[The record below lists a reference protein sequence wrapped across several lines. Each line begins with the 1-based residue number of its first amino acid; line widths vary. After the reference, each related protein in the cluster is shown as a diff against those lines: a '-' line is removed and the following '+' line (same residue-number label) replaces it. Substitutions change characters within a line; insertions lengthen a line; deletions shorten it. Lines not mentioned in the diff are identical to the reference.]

1 MGEGA
6 AWWAAGGAAAAA
18 MLLVLLVLD
27 AAVRGLH
34 GWYREVALGEAR
46 RARLPPGEMGWPV
59 VGAMWAFLRAFKS
72 GQPDAFIGAF
82 VRRSVSSNQFGRTGV
97 YRAFMFSSPTI
108 LVTTPE
114 ACKQV
119 LMDDEG
125 FVTGWPK
132 ATVALIGPKSFV
144 AMPYDEH
151 RRLRKLTAAPINGF
165 DALTAYLP
173 FIDRTVT
180 SSLRSWAD
188 VSADGGEVEFLTEL
202 RRMTFKIIVQ
212 IFLGGADDATMH
224 ALERSYTNL
233 NYGMRAMAINLPGF
247 AYRRALGARR
257 RLVSVLQGVLDE
269 RRAATAKGFTRSSGV
284 DMMDR
289 LVEVEDEH
297 GRRLDDDEI
306 IDILI
311 MYLNAGHESSG
322 HITMWA
328 TVFLQENPDVFAK
341 AKAEQEAI
349 VRSIPATQQ
358 RLTLRDFRKMEYLSK
373 IPFFDNAPN
382 QQSYVDELYLKV
394 IDETLRLVNISFV
407 SFRQATKDVF
417 VNGYLIP
424 KGWKVQLWYRSVHMD
439 PQVYPDPSKFNPSR
453 WEGHSPRAGTF
464 LPFGLGARLCP
475 GNDLAKLEISVFLH
489 HFLLGYKLT
498 RTNPNCRVRY
508 LPHPRPV
515 DNCLAK
521 VTKVSDEY

>member
-6 AWWAAGGAAAAA
+6 AAGLPAAMWWPTTAAAAVVLVGA
-18 MLLVLLVLD
+18 VLLLLFLD
-27 AAVRGLH
+27 AAARALH
-34 GWYREVALGEAR
+34 GWYREAPLGAAR

-72 GQPDAFIGAF
+72 GKPDAFVSSF
-82 VRRSVSSNQFGRTGV
+82 VRRFGRTGV

-108 LVTTPE
+108 LATTPE

-119 LMDDEG
+119 LMDDDN
-125 FVTGWPK
+125 FITGWPK

-173 FIDRTVT
+173 FIDRTVR
-180 SSLRSWAD
+180 SSLRAWASE
-188 VSADGGEVEFLTEL
+188 SADGGEVAFLTEL

-212 IFLGGADDATMH
+212 IFLGGAGEATMR
-224 ALERSYTNL
+224 ALERSYTDL

-269 RRAATAKGFTRSSGV
+269 RRASTAKAGFARSGGM

-289 LVEVEDEH
+289 LIEAEDEH

-328 TVFLQENPDVFAK
+328 TVFLQENPDIFAK
-341 AKAEQEAI
+341 
-349 VRSIPATQQ
+349 
-358 RLTLRDFRKMEYLSK
+358 
-373 IPFFDNAPN
+373 
-382 QQSYVDELYLKV
+382 
-394 IDETLRLVNISFV
+394 
-407 SFRQATKDVF
+407 ATKDVF

-439 PQVYPDPSKFNPSR
+439 PQVYPDPKKFNPSR

-489 HFLLGYKLT
+489 HFLLGYRLT

-521 VTKVSDEY
+521 ITKVSDDY

>member
-1 MGEGA
+1 M
-6 AWWAAGGAAAAA
+6 AGGVGLWTAAAVVMGA
-18 MLLVLLVLD
+18 VVVLD
-27 AAVRGLH
+27 GVVRWLH
-34 GWYREVALGEAR
+34 GWYREAALGGER
-46 RARLPPGEMGWPV
+46 RSQLPPGEMGWPV
-59 VGAMWAFLRAFKS
+59 VGAMWSFLRAFKS
-72 GQPDAFIGAF
+72 GKPDSFIASYI
-82 VRRSVSSNQFGRTGV
+82 RRFGRSGV

-108 LVTTPE
+108 LVSIPE

-119 LMDDEG
+119 LMDDEN

-144 AMPYDEH
+144 AMPYEEH

-165 DALTAYLP
+165 DALTTYLG

-180 SSLRSWAD
+180 ASLRSW
-188 VSADGGEVEFLTEL
+188 SSSQSNQIEFLTEL

-212 IFLGGADDATMH
+212 IFLGGASDATMRS
-224 ALERSYTNL
+224 LERSYTDL
-233 NYGMRAMAINLPGF
+233 NYGMRAMAIDLPGF
-247 AYRRALGARR
+247 AYHKALRARKK
-257 RLVSVLQGVLDE
+257 LVAVLQSVLDD
-269 RRAATAKGFTRSSGV
+269 RRAATTKGFTRSSSV

-289 LVEVEDEH
+289 LIEVEDEND
-297 GRRLDDDEI
+297 RRLLDDEI

-328 TVFLQENPDVFAK
+328 TVFLQENPEIFAK

-349 VRSIPATQQ
+349 MRSIPPTQQ
-358 RLTLRDFRKMEYLSK
+358 GLTLRDFRKMEYLS
-373 IPFFDNAPN
+373 
-382 QQSYVDELYLKV
+382 QVV
-394 IDETLRLVNISFV
+394 DETLRFVNISFV

-439 PQVYPDPSKFNPSR
+439 PEVYSEPKKFNPSR
-453 WEGHSPRAGTF
+453 WEGLTPRAGTF

-498 RTNPNCRVRY
+498 RANPKCRIRY

-515 DNCLAK
+515 DNCLATI
-521 VTKVSDEY
+521 TKVSDN